1 MAGIVADRF
10 RGTSARATEARRRA
24 RVRAARADVDRSRWY
39 SSFRRGLLLT
49 DGAAVLV
56 SVVVGYV
63 VHWRGIVAGRPETG
77 LTWHDPVT
85 AAAIAVCWFA
95 LLAYTKSRDIKIVGV
110 GSTEYQRVFGA
121 TWRLFAALAIVA
133 FVARAYGARGYIA
146 VAAPIGLGSLL
157 LGRYIWRQWL
167 HRRRDEGLC
176 VSTVLAIGHRSHVE
190 DLVSDLNNRRD
201 SGYRVVGVCVPVA
214 ELGDGP
220 DVRGV
225 PVLGDVFGAAGI
237 AGAIGVDTVAVTGSG
252 ALTKDVVRRL
262 GWELEPSGV
271 DLMLTAALADVAGPR
286 IAITPAENAALVH
299 VEAPRFAG
307 GRYWLKAFTDW
318 FGAFMITLALSPLLL
333 VVAVAVK
340 ATSHGPVLFSQQRVG
355 RNGTL
360 FPMYKFRS
368 MRDGAEAELD
378 ALAELNEGA
387 GPLFKI
393 RDDPRI
399 TRIGHVLRRFSIDE
413 LPQLFNVLR
422 GDMSLVG
429 PRPPLPSEVSA
440 YENDVRR
447 RLLVKPGMTGLWQ
460 TSGRSELSWEQ
471 TVRLDVYYVE
481 NWTLFGDLVILAR
494 TAAAVLRS
502 DGAF

>member
-10 RGTSARATEARRRA
+10 RGTSTRAAEARRRA

-39 SSFRRGLLLT
+39 ASFRRRLLLT
-49 DGAAVLV
+49 DAAAILL

-63 VHWRGIVAGRPETG
+63 VHWRGIVAGRPDAG
-77 LTWHDPVT
+77 VTWHDPVR
-85 AAAIAVCWFA
+85 AALIALCWFGF
-95 LLAYTKSRDIKIVGV
+95 LAYTKSRDIKVLGV

-121 TWRLFAALAIVA
+121 TWRVFAALAIVA
-133 FVARAYGARGYIA
+133 FIAREYGARGYIA
-146 VAAPIGLGSLL
+146 VAAPLGLVTLL
-157 LGRYIWRQWL
+157 LGRYGWRQWL
-167 HRRRDEGLC
+167 HARRDEGLC
-176 VSTVLAIGHRSHVE
+176 VSTVLAIGHRSNVE

-201 SGYRVVGVCVPVA
+201 SGYRVVGACVPVA
-214 ELGDGP
+214 ELADGP
-220 DVRGV
+220 DVQGV
-225 PVLGDVFGAAGI
+225 PVLGDVFGAAEI

-299 VEAPRFAG
+299 VEAPRFTG
-307 GRYWLKAFTDW
+307 GRYWLKALTDW
-318 FGAFMITLALSPLLL
+318 FGAFVLALLLSPVLL
-333 VVAVAVK
+333 AVAIAVK
-340 ATSHGPVLFSQQRVG
+340 STSRGKVLFSQQRVG

-368 MRDGAEAELD
+368 MREGAEDEVD
-378 ALAELNEGA
+378 ALADLNEGA

-393 RDDPRI
+393 RDDPRV
-399 TRIGHVLRRFSIDE
+399 TRVGHALRRYSIDE

-429 PRPPLPSEVSA
+429 PRPPLPGEVSA

-471 TVRLDVYYVE
+471 SVRLDVYYVE

-494 TAAAVLRS
+494 TAKAVLRG

>member
-1 MAGIVADRF
+1 M
-10 RGTSARATEARRRA
+10 
-24 RVRAARADVDRSRWY
+24 
-39 SSFRRGLLLT
+39 
-49 DGAAVLV
+49 
-56 SVVVGYV
+56 
-63 VHWRGIVAGRPETG
+63 
-77 LTWHDPVT
+77 
-85 AAAIAVCWFA
+85 IALCWFGF
-95 LLAYTKSRDIKIVGV
+95 LAYTKSRDIKVLGA
-110 GSTEYQRVFGA
+110 GSAEYQRVFGA
-121 TWRLFAALAIVA
+121 TWRMFAALAIVA
-133 FVARAYGARGYIA
+133 FVAREYGARGYIA
-146 VAAPIGLGSLL
+146 VAAPLGLATLL
-157 LGRYIWRQWL
+157 LGRYGWRQWL

-201 SGYRVVGVCVPVA
+201 SGYRVVGACVPVA
-214 ELGDGP
+214 ELTDGP
-220 DVRGV
+220 DVQGV
-225 PVLGDVFGAAGI
+225 PVLGDVFGAADI

-286 IAITPAENAALVH
+286 ITITPAENAALVH
-299 VEAPRFAG
+299 VEAPRFTG
-307 GRYWLKAFTDW
+307 GRYWLKALTDW
-318 FGAFMITLALSPLLL
+318 FGAFVLTLLLSPVL
-333 VVAVAVK
+333 VVVAIAVK
-340 ATSHGPVLFSQQRVG
+340 ATSRGKVFFSQQRVG

-368 MRDGAEAELD
+368 MREGAEKEVD
-378 ALAELNEGA
+378 ALADLNEAA

-393 RDDPRI
+393 RDDPRV
-399 TRIGHVLRRFSIDE
+399 TRVGRVLRRYSIDE
-413 LPQLFNVLR
+413 LPQLLNVLR

-429 PRPPLPSEVSA
+429 PRPPLPGEVSA

-460 TSGRSELSWEQ
+460 TSGRSDLSWEQ
-471 TVRLDVYYVE
+471 SVRLDVYYVE

-494 TAAAVLRS
+494 TAKAVLRS

>member
-10 RGTSARATEARRRA
+10 RGAPPRASEARRRA

-39 SSFRRGLLLT
+39 SSFRRRLLVT
-49 DGAAVLV
+49 DAGAILV

-63 VHWRGIVAGRPETG
+63 AQWQGIVAGRPGAG
-77 LTWHDPVT
+77 LTWHDPVRAVT
-85 AAAIAVCWFA
+85 IGVCWFA
-95 LLAYTKSRDIKIVGV
+95 LLAYTKSRDIKVVGA

-121 TWRLFAALAIVA
+121 TWRFFAALAIVA
-133 FVARAYGARGYIA
+133 FVTQAYGARGYIA
-146 VAAPIGLGSLL
+146 VAAPIGLVSLL
-157 LGRYIWRQWL
+157 AGRYVWRQWL

-176 VSTVLAIGHRSHVE
+176 MSTVLAIGHRSHVE
-190 DLVSDLNNRRD
+190 DLVADLNNRRD
-201 SGYRVVGVCVPVA
+201 SGYRVVGACVPVA

-220 DVRGV
+220 DVQGV
-225 PVLGDVFGAAGI
+225 PVLGDVFGAAEI

-299 VEAPRFAG
+299 VEAPRFTG

-318 FGAFMITLALSPLLL
+318 FGAFVLTLLLSPVLL
-333 VVAVAVK
+333 VAAVAVK
-340 ATSHGPVLFSQQRVG
+340 ATSRGPILFSQQRVG

-368 MRDGAEAELD
+368 MRDGAEDEVD
-378 ALAELNEGA
+378 ALADLNEAA

-393 RDDPRI
+393 RDDPRV
-399 TRIGHVLRRFSIDE
+399 TRIGHFLRRYSVDE

-429 PRPPLPSEVSA
+429 PRPPLPGEVSE
-440 YENDVRR
+440 YQSDVRR

-471 TVRLDVYYVE
+471 SVRLDVYYVE
-481 NWTLFGDLVILAR
+481 NWTLFGDVVILAR
-494 TAAAVLRS
+494 TAKAVLRG